1 MSVYETLDYRE
12 FVRGWVSS
20 RPGGGRGL
28 YRQMAEFLGVST
40 TLVSQVLS
48 PQQAKRTSRQT
59 GAAQAQALS
68 ATSEK
73 HFSLENAV
81 DLAEFMAL
89 GERETEQFMLLVEY
103 ARAGSFKYRE
113 RLKKRIQKSQA
124 SAQRLSERL
133 EKDRILSDHESA
145 TYYADWTY
153 TAITHL
159 MACDASLSLDQ
170 LADRLHLPRA
180 VVAKSFSFLVD
191 TGILVAKATGGFD
204 VGPKL
209 THIGSDSPLVN
220 KHHQN
225 WRLKGFNQMIQKQE
239 DDLYYTAPMSLSHET
254 AKQIRAEL
262 PAFIERIVK
271 LVGPSP
277 SETVRCLNLD
287 WFSY

>member
-1 MSVYETLDYRE
+1 MSVYETFDYRE
-12 FVRGWVSS
+12 FIRTWVSL

-28 YRQMAEFLGVST
+28 YRKMAEAIGVST

-48 PQQAKRTSRQT
+48 
-59 GAAQAQALS
+59 AQ
-68 ATSEK
+68 EK
-73 HFSLENAV
+73 HFSMENAV
-81 DLAEFMAL
+81 ELAEFMAL
-89 GERETEQFMLLVEY
+89 GERETEHFLLLVEY
-103 ARAGSFKYRE
+103 ARAGSYKYRE
-113 RLKKRIQKSQA
+113 RLKKRIQKAQA
-124 SAQRLSERL
+124 SAQKLSERL
-133 EKDRILSDHESA
+133 EKDRILTDHESA

-170 LADRLHLPRA
+170 LSERLHLPRS
-180 VVAKSFSFLVD
+180 VVAKSFSFLVN
-191 TGILVAKATGGFD
+191 TGILIARPSGGFD

-209 THIGSDSPLVN
+209 THLGSDSPLVN

-225 WRLKGFNQMIQKQE
+225 WRLKGFAQMIQKNE
-239 DDLYYTAPMSLSHET
+239 SDLFYTAPMSLSHET
-254 AKQIRAEL
+254 AKQIRGEL
-262 PAFIERIVK
+262 PAIIERIIK